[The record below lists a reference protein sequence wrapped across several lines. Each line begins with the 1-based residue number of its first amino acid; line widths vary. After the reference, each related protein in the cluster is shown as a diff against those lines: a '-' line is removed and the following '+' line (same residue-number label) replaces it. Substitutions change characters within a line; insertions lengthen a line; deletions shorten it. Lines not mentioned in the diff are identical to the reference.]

1 MSPDSALGGVKVST
15 LDNGLR
21 VASDAMAGVE
31 SVSLGV
37 WAAIGTRHEPASVNG
52 VSHLLEHM
60 AFKGTERRS
69 ARDIAV
75 EVEAVGGQINAYTT
89 RERTA
94 YYAKMLADDLPLALD
109 ILADILQH
117 STYRPDELARERQV
131 ILQEIGQA
139 EDTPDDIVFD
149 HFQAVAYP
157 DQALGRPVLGEAA
170 IVERLTREAVAGYL
184 KGNYGPA
191 HLVVAAAG
199 AVEHERLV
207 ALVRE
212 LFDDLPAGAP
222 PAPEPAA
229 FAAGDRR
236 TERDLEQLHLVLGF
250 PGVGYLDADYYAQTV
265 LSTFYGGG
273 MSSRLFQEIR
283 EKRGLVYNIYSF
295 AAPYADGGMFAVY
308 AGTGEREVGELL
320 PLLAEELT
328 QLPATLEPAELA
340 RAKAQLRADILM
352 ARESSSARAEQ
363 LAQQLL
369 AYGRPLHPAE
379 IIARVEAVDA
389 AVVQRLARRFAAG
402 PLAFAALGP
411 VGRLPDAMAIAG
423 MFG

>member
-1 MSPDSALGGVKVST
+1 MSPDAAMPDVRVST

-21 VASDAMAGVE
+21 VASDAMTGVDT
-31 SVSLGV
+31 VSLGV
-37 WAAIGTRHEPASVNG
+37 WAAVGTRHEPAAING

-117 STYRPDELARERQV
+117 STYDSEELARERQV

-149 HFQAVAYP
+149 HFQAIAYP
-157 DQALGRPVLGEAA
+157 DQAIGRPVLGAA
-170 IVERLTREAVAGYL
+170 EIVARLSREEVAGYQRR
-184 KGNYGPA
+184 NYGPA
-191 HLVVAAAG
+191 GLVLAAAG
-199 AVEHERLV
+199 RVEHERLV
-207 ALVRE
+207 ALATD
-212 LFDDLPAGAP
+212 LFRSLPNGAP
-222 PAPEPAA
+222 PPPEPAR
-229 FAAGDRR
+229 FAGGDRR
-236 TERDLEQLHLVLGF
+236 TARDLEQLHLVLGF
-250 PGVGYLDADYYAQTV
+250 QGVGYLDPDYYTQTV
-265 LSTFYGGG
+265 FSTLYGGG

-283 EKRGLVYNIYSF
+283 EKRGLVYSIYSF
-295 AAPYADGGMFAVY
+295 AAPYADDGLLGVY
-308 AGTGEREVGELL
+308 AGTGEAEAHELL
-320 PLLAEELT
+320 PVVAGELGR
-328 QLPATLEPAELA
+328 LPETLEPAEVA

-352 ARESSSARAEQ
+352 GRESTSARAEQ

-369 AYGRPLHPAE
+369 AYGRPLSPGE
-379 IIARVEAVDA
+379 LMARVEAVDGERVA
-389 AVVQRLARRFAAG
+389 AFARRLLKG
-402 PLAFAALGP
+402 PVAFTALGP
-411 VGRLPDAMAIAG
+411 VQRLPTPGDLVAL
-423 MFG
+423 FR

>member
-1 MSPDSALGGVKVST
+1 MSPDSVLGSVRVST

-21 VASDAMAGVE
+21 VASDAMPGVE
-31 SVSLGV
+31 TVSLGV
-37 WAAIGTRHEPASVNG
+37 WAAIGTRHEPPAING

-75 EVEAVGGQINAYTT
+75 EVEAVGGHINAYTT

-117 STYRPDELARERQV
+117 STYHPDELARERQV

-149 HFQAVAYP
+149 HFQAVAFP
-157 DQALGRPVLGEAA
+157 GQALGRPVLGEAA
-170 IVERLTREAVAGYL
+170 IVERLTREEVAEYL
-184 KGNYGPA
+184 KQNYGPA
-191 HLVVAAAG
+191 HLVLAAAG
-199 AVEHERLV
+199 EVEHERLV
-207 ALVRE
+207 E
-212 LFDDLPAGAP
+212 LARRLFGDLPVGAP
-222 PAPEPAA
+222 PAPEPAR

-236 TERDLEQLHLVLGF
+236 TKRDLEQLHLVLGF
-250 PGVGYLDADYYAQTV
+250 PGVGYLDPDYYAQTV
-265 LSTFYGGG
+265 LSTLYGGG

-295 AAPYADGGMFAVY
+295 TAPYADGGLFAVY

-320 PLLAEELT
+320 PLVAEELLR
-328 QLPATLEPAELA
+328 LPATLDPAELA
-340 RAKAQLRADILM
+340 RAKAQLRADTLM

-369 AYGRPLHPAE
+369 AYGRPLPTTE
-379 IIARVEAVDA
+379 ILARIEVVDA
-389 AVVQRLARRFAAG
+389 AAVERLARGLAAG
-402 PLAFAALGP
+402 PLAFTALGP
-411 VGRLPDAMAIAG
+411 LGRLPKPAALAG

>member
-1 MSPDSALGGVKVST
+1 MSGGASDVRVTT

-21 VASDAMAGVE
+21 VASDTMAGVE
-31 SVSLGV
+31 TVSLGV
-37 WAAIGTRHEPASVNG
+37 WAAIGTRHEPAAVNG
-52 VSHLLEHM
+52 ISHLLEHM

-109 ILADILQH
+109 VLADILQH
-117 STYRPDELARERQV
+117 SIYHPEELARERQV

-149 HFQAVAYP
+149 YFQAVAFP
-157 DQALGRPVLGEAA
+157 GQALGRPVLGEAG
-170 IVERLTREAVAGYL
+170 IVERLTRDEVASYL
-184 KGNYGPA
+184 RRNYGPR
-191 HLVVAAAG
+191 HLVLAAAG
-199 AVEHERLV
+199 RVEHDRLV
-207 ALVRE
+207 ALAGK
-212 LFDDLPAGAP
+212 LFGALPAGAP
-222 PAPEPAA
+222 PSPEPAR

-236 TERDLEQLHLVLGF
+236 IERDLEQLHLVLGF
-250 PGVGYLDADYYAQTV
+250 PGVGYLDPDYYVQTV
-265 LSTFYGGG
+265 LSTIYGGG

-283 EKRGLVYNIYSF
+283 EKRGLVYSIYSF
-295 AAPYADGGMFAVY
+295 AAPYADGGLFAVY
-308 AGTGEREVGELL
+308 AGTGDDQVGELL
-320 PLLAEELT
+320 PLVAGELRR
-328 QLPATLEPAELA
+328 LPETLDPAELA

-352 ARESSSARAEQ
+352 ARESSSARAEL

-369 AYGRPLHPAE
+369 AYNRPLDPAE
-379 IIARVEAVDA
+379 VMARVEAVDA
-389 AVVQRLARRFAAG
+389 SAVGALARRIVSG

-411 VGRLPDAMAIAG
+411 VAGLPAPAALACL
-423 MFG
+423 FH

>member
-1 MSPDSALGGVKVST
+1 MSRSAPGVRVTT

-31 SVSLGV
+31 TVSLGV
-37 WAAIGTRHEPASVNG
+37 WAAIGTRHEPAAVNG
-52 VSHLLEHM
+52 ISHLLEHM

-109 ILADILQH
+109 VLADILQH
-117 STYRPDELARERQV
+117 STYHPEELARERQV

-149 HFQAVAYP
+149 HFQAVAFP
-157 DQALGRPVLGEAA
+157 DQALGRPVLGEAG
-170 IVERLTREAVAGYL
+170 IVERLTRDEVAGYL
-184 KGNYGPA
+184 RRNYGPR
-191 HLVVAAAG
+191 HLVLAAAG
-199 AVEHERLV
+199 RLEHDRLV
-207 ALVRE
+207 E
-212 LFDDLPAGAP
+212 LAQKLFGALPAGMP
-222 PAPEPAA
+222 PAPEPAR

-236 TERDLEQLHLVLGF
+236 IERDLEQLHLVLGF
-250 PGVGYLDADYYAQTV
+250 PGVGYLDPDYYAQTV
-265 LSTFYGGG
+265 LSTIYGGG

-283 EKRGLVYNIYSF
+283 EKRGLVYSIYSF
-295 AAPYADGGMFAVY
+295 AAPYADGGLFAIY
-308 AGTGEREVGELL
+308 AGTGEKEVGELL
-320 PLLAEELT
+320 PLVADELT
-328 QLPATLEPAELA
+328 RLPETLDPAELA

-352 ARESSSARAEQ
+352 ARESTSARAEQ
-363 LAQQLL
+363 LAHQLL
-369 AYGRPLHPAE
+369 AYGRPLDPAE
-379 IIARVEAVDA
+379 IVARVDAVDA
-389 AVVQRLARRFAAG
+389 PAVGMLARRLAGG

-411 VGRLPDAMAIAG
+411 VARLPAPPALAG
-423 MFG
+423 LFH